1 MDLISLD
8 DWPAPAK
15 ACAQRAHIKDGYW
28 AAKGQKPFLSCRFIL
43 PLALPQLAK
52 VVQVP
57 CLGSEVLR
65 ARYRSGCKPEY
76 AAEYP
81 RA

>member
-1 MDLISLD
+1 MDLITLD
-8 DWPAPAK
+8 DWPASSV
-15 ACAQRAHIKDGYW
+15 ACVQRAHITDGHW
-28 AAKGQKPFLSCRFIL
+28 TAKGQKPFLSCRCIL

-65 ARYRSGCKPEY
+65 ARYR
-76 AAEYP
+76 
-81 RA
+81 